1 MSSVSLVDYLA
12 AQIHCDYTSDLRF
25 LNPLDRIRVAYILK
39 NLSPT
44 DWPVREW
51 NDALEYI
58 VQKQAVDTAEE
69 AYHALLFSL

>member
-1 MSSVSLVDYLA
+1 MSLPSLVDYLA

-25 LNPLDRIRVAYILK
+25 LDPLHRIQVAYILK
-39 NLSPT
+39 TLSPT

-58 VQKQAVDTAEE
+58 AQKLAMDTAEE
-69 AYHALLFSL
+69 AYQALLFSL